1 MRLFRQQQRRWRS
14 PKSEPLSDAERLRD
28 KFFYFRLLVL
38 TAFAVLTLQ
47 LLRLQ
52 VFEGEAY
59 QQRAENNRLRV
70 VPVMPSRGLIFDRN
84 GVPLV
89 ENVPRFSVG
98 VVPADLPEEKEEP
111 VLQWLE
117 KLLGVSPADVSKDL
131 EERRSSNDPY
141 TPLIVKS
148 GIEPEKA
155 FAVREAEA
163 ELAGVRLVV
172 EPVRRYGG
180 QPVLSHILG
189 YVGQVADYEYEELKS
204 KGYGMNDR
212 VGKSG
217 VELQYEEV
225 LRGTPGYRQV
235 EVDASGR
242 EISTL
247 DSSPAVPGNS
257 LVLSIDLDLQQKT
270 AEILQAAMG
279 DSLNAVAAVMDVHTG
294 ELLALV
300 SLPGFD
306 DNMFTDITEEQFRA
320 LLDDPRKPLVN
331 HAISEVYPPGSTFK
345 QITASAALQEG
356 VANAGTT
363 ITSHGSITVPNEYDP
378 SILYVFRDWS
388 ALGTLNFYGGV
399 AMSSDVYFYYLGGG
413 YYENGVELFRGL
425 GAERLAEYCRRFG
438 LGRPTGVDLPGEAEG
453 NVPDP
458 EWKERELGEGWF
470 IGDTYNFSIGQG
482 YVTTTP
488 LQMLQVTAAV
498 ANGGHVMLPR
508 VVREI
513 IDPAGNTVVPFVPR
527 VTGETG
533 VSDENLSVLREGMRQ
548 AVSWGTATTAAA
560 SSVSVA
566 GKTGTAEFGPD
577 LGGGHYATHGWFTG
591 FAPAND
597 PQVAVVVFLEKGNG
611 AKNAAPIGGQILNYF
626 FSRKSAG

>member
-14 PKSEPLSDAERLRD
+14 PKSEPTSDAERLKD

-38 TAFAVLTLQ
+38 TAFAILTLQ

-84 GVPLV
+84 GIPLV

-98 VVPADLPEEKEEP
+98 VVPADLPEEKEDP
-111 VLQWLE
+111 VLRWLE
-117 KLLGVSPADVSKDL
+117 KLLGVSPAEVSKDL

-247 DSSPAVPGNS
+247 DSTPAVPGNS

-294 ELLALV
+294 ELLAMV

-306 DNMFTDITEEQFRA
+306 DNLFTDITEEQFRA

-413 YYENGVELFRGL
+413 YYEDGVELFRGL

-438 LGRPTGVDLPGEAEG
+438 LGRPTGVDLPGEAAG

-458 EWKERELGEGWF
+458 EWKERELNEGWF

-560 SSVSVA
+560 SAVSVA

-611 AKNAAPIGGQILNYF
+611 AKNAAPVGGQILNYF

>member
-14 PKSEPLSDAERLRD
+14 PKSEPTSDAQRLRD

-84 GVPLV
+84 GIPLV
-89 ENVPRFSVG
+89 ENIPRFSVG
-98 VVPADLPEEKEEP
+98 IVPADLPEEKEEP

-117 KLLGVSPADVSKDL
+117 KLLGVSPAEVSKEL

-148 GIEPEKA
+148 GVEPEKA

-163 ELAGVRLVV
+163 EMAGVRLVV
-172 EPVRRYGG
+172 EPVRRYAG

-189 YVGQVADYEYEELKS
+189 YMGQVADYEYEELKS

-242 EISTL
+242 EITTL
-247 DSSPAVPGNS
+247 DSTPAVPGNS

-294 ELLALV
+294 ELLAIV

-306 DNMFTDITEEQFRA
+306 DNIFTDITEEQFRA

-413 YYENGVELFRGL
+413 YYEDGVELFRGL
-425 GAERLAEYCRRFG
+425 GAQRLAEYCRRFG
-438 LGRPTGVDLPGEAEG
+438 LGRLTGVDLPGEAAG

-513 IDPAGNTVVPFVPR
+513 IGPNGQTVVPFTPR

-533 VSDENLSVLREGMRQ
+533 VSDANLSVLREGMRQ

-577 LGGGHYATHGWFTG
+577 LGGGHYATHAWFTG

-611 AKNAAPIGGQILNYF
+611 AKNAAPVGGQILNYF